1 MTKKLTVIIGL
12 TLLIVIPASART
24 DCSEVME
31 EKGQSAFNHC
41 RAVQHEEDIRD
52 QIETNNERIDDKRE
66 DIKDMFEDY
75 IDDAEDYKEDLDLAF
90 KRRERDEKRVL
101 EDLEDDD
108 AAGGVKDEQ
117 KERLENVKRERGIT
131 NKYYEIYV
139 NILKKQRELE
149 ELRLDLE
156 KAGYEL
162 GLRRR

>member
-1 MTKKLTVIIGL
+1 
-12 TLLIVIPASART
+12 
-24 DCSEVME
+24 ME